1 MKDND
6 IGAENVRIMSEM
18 FARAILEREVKEERM
33 DDYEPLTTPN
43 VQTADS
49 NIHEAL
55 AKLPDVP
62 SELLND
68 ASANPWC
75 ESSLNIDEEI
85 EENLIKLQF
94 FNKTWLSGEHK
105 LDSNVKSDDTGSK
118 ELSKDT
124 LDDTLEQVKAESIEP
139 VYSTVDEREEFN
151 RWYDVLVENR
161 FPKTQTKIEPPVVQS
176 KEMSTPLTSMTKK
189 TQPSSSLPPYPCLIT

>member
-1 MKDND
+1 LKDND
-6 IGAENVRIMSEM
+6 IGPDDVRIMSEM
-18 FARAILEREVKEERM
+18 FARAILEREVKEEMM
-33 DDYEPLTTPN
+33 DDDEPLATPN
-43 VQTADS
+43 VQAADS

-85 EENLIKLQF
+85 ENNLIKLQF

-105 LDSNVKSDDTGSK
+105 LDSNVKSVDTGTK
-118 ELSKDT
+118 ELSKDA
-124 LDDTLEQVKAESIEP
+124 LDDTLVQMTAESIE
-139 VYSTVDEREEFN
+139 TV
-151 RWYDVLVENR
+151 
-161 FPKTQTKIEPPVVQS
+161 
-176 KEMSTPLTSMTKK
+176 
-189 TQPSSSLPPYPCLIT
+189 